1 MPAWC
6 YVIIGIALFVIFLA
20 LLKAKLIISYDEDNK
35 LKIFVQILFI
45 KFPLKLGKKS
55 NISVKALFK
64 TLEKLLRSIK
74 IEIEQLTLVVACEDA
89 SQTALIYAATTQ
101 TLNCSLEYLDSVST
115 VEVAKDAQITINPDF
130 VSRKTQFSGRVN
142 IYIGVLFFLYWYL
155 ILLNLKYD

>member
-1 MPAWC
+1 MPHGQSS
-6 YVIIGIALFVIFLA
+6 IHPPFLQVGQP
-20 LLKAKLIISYDEDNK
+20 LPPQKGQLISNSK
-35 LKIFVQILFI
+35 
-45 KFPLKLGKKS
+45 PGSTNGKKPGRS
-55 NISVKALFK
+55 LTSTSLFK

-115 VEVAKDAQITINPDF
+115 VEVAKDAQITISPDF
-130 VSRKTQFSGRVN
+130 VSRKTKFSGKVN